1 MDILK
6 TLFRFFYWRILSI
19 IKTYTVYSNNVN
31 RKTRIGKHVVIHKGT
46 VIGVGVEIND
56 HSYISAPGVV
66 IENTSIGK
74 FCSIAL
80 GVKIGLSSHN
90 YNYVTT
96 HPFILKGKHSTKN
109 HESRGIKTKTIIG
122 NDVWIAADAI
132 IFLGVKIGDGAVIAS
147 GSIVTKDVPSY
158 TIVAGVPAKIIKKRF
173 NDVTIENLMETK
185 WWNWDKDKINENISL
200 FKDVEK
206 FIENEKN

>member
-31 RKTRIGKHVVIHKGT
+31 RKTKIGKHVVIHKGT
-46 VIGVGVEIND
+46 VIGVGVDIND
-56 HSYISAPGVV
+56 YSYISAPGVV

-96 HPFILKGKHSTKN
+96 HPFILEGKLIAKN
-109 HESRGIKTKTIIG
+109 QESHGIITKTIIG

-132 IFLGVKIGDGAVIAS
+132 IFSGIKIGDGAVIAS
-147 GSIVTKDVPSY
+147 GSIVTKDVPNY
-158 TIVAGVPAKIIKKRF
+158 TIVAGVPAKIMKKRF
-173 NDVTIENLMETK
+173 NDHTIKRLMDIK
-185 WWNWDKDKINENISL
+185 WWNWDNDKINENLKL
-200 FKDVEK
+200 FKDTEK
-206 FIENEKN
+206 FIKK